1 MMRLMD
7 LGGIAAVVAAGVT
20 ALVLPATYL
29 QARAARRAADNA
41 VEAAKIAA
49 RALHAEARRTAQKQ
63 AYVDLLAAADGFEK
77 AAVGMSWCASL
88 PPGSPAREEAA
99 TRLND
104 SHTAL
109 GRAASLVALDAPEV
123 VIPLVERLKH
133 VADVLLLSSHS
144 EEDDEW
150 PTDDGMVLGSYV
162 PALYRRAR
170 HVFVDHVR
178 QTLNADVRQASDP
191 VRQ

>member
-1 MMRLMD
+1 MMRCMD

-20 ALVLPATYL
+20 ALGLPATYL

-49 RALHAEARRTAQKQ
+49 RALHAEARRTAQRQ
-63 AYVDLLAAADGFEK
+63 AYVDLLAAADGFER

-88 PPGSPAREEAA
+88 PPRSPAREEAE
-99 TRLND
+99 TSLND
-104 SHTAL
+104 AHTAL
-109 GRAASLVALDAPEV
+109 GKAASLVALDAPEA

-133 VADVLLLSSHS
+133 IADVHLLSSQS
-144 EEDDEW
+144 EEDVEW

-162 PALYRRAR
+162 PSLYRRAR
-170 HVFVDHVR
+170 RVFVDHVR
-178 QTLNADVRQASDP
+178 QSLNADVSQASDP
-191 VRQ
+191 IRQ

>member
-1 MMRLMD
+1 MD

-20 ALVLPATYL
+20 ALGIPATYL

-41 VEAAKIAA
+41 VEAAKVAA

-88 PPGSPAREEAA
+88 PPGSPAREDAESTLHEA
-99 TRLND
+99 
-104 SHTAL
+104 HTAL
-109 GRAASLVALDAPEV
+109 GKAASLVTLDAPEA

-133 VADVLLLSSHS
+133 VADVCLLSSQS
-144 EEDDEW
+144 EEDVEW
-150 PTDDGMVLGSYV
+150 PTDDGMVLGSYI

-170 HVFVDHVR
+170 QAFVVYVR
-178 QTLNADVRQASDP
+178 QSLNADVKQASDA